1 MSTLNGVT
9 ALVTGGSS
17 GLGRAMSEALLRAGA
32 EVVVTARDPARLTDV
47 CDSWRDEGLKV
58 HRVAM
63 DVRQPESVEGAVRWV
78 EENTRK
84 LDILVNN
91 AGIGMRTVNIEFL
104 TNPKPFFEVPLDK
117 FQDLIGTNFTGY
129 FLVSSRFVRLFL
141 KQRHGRFV
149 NVSVNRET
157 MTRRGF
163 VPYGPSR
170 AASEALSYVMAE
182 DLRQYGIAANILLP
196 GGGTL
201 TGMIPEH
208 ERTRAGLLRPEVMGP
223 PIVFLAS
230 EEAEGLTGQRIVA
243 TEFGSWLSTFRA
255 SRPKEWFL

>member
-1 MSTLNGVT
+1 MPILSGVT

-17 GLGRAMSEALLRAGA
+17 GLGRAMSDALLRAGA
-32 EVVVTARDPARLTDV
+32 EVVVTARETPKLAGA
-47 CDSWRDEGLKV
+47 CEAWRDEGLKV
-58 HRVAM
+58 HRVVM
-63 DVRQPESVEGAVRWV
+63 DVRQPQSVESAVKWV
-78 EENTRK
+78 EENLHR

-91 AGIGMRTVNIEFL
+91 AGIGMRTVNIEFF
-104 TNPKPFFEVPLDK
+104 TKPKPFFEVPLEK
-117 FQDLIGTNFTGY
+117 FEDLISTNLTGY
-129 FLVSSRFVRLFL
+129 FLVSSRFMRIFL
-141 KQRHGRFV
+141 KQGRGRFV

-157 MTRRGF
+157 MARRGF

-182 DLRQYGIAANILLP
+182 DLRQYGITVNILLP
-196 GGGTL
+196 GGSTL

-208 ERTRAGLLRPEVMGP
+208 ERTHAGLLKPEVMGP

-243 TEFGSWLSTFRA
+243 TEFDRWLSTFRA